1 MLIDFFF
8 ALRKARLPVTIPEY
22 LSLIEAIKDG
32 VIGPSVDEF
41 YHLARMTLVKNEAH
55 FDKFDRVFGLYF
67 NGVTEALDLTREL
80 PAEWLRKHFERELS
94 PEEKAKIEKNLAKL
108 DEDLRTVLKEYA
120 PLVTSPE
127 EQKLLDEVGKAVN
140 AYKAVVEEAISL
152 EKSGKDEEAQQLR
165 RKGWVE
171 KANQLR
177 DATDALA
184 KFNREGAD
192 RSAAQAMSDVSS
204 AISSGLTALVLGLLV
219 ALVASFLLAR
229 RISRRL
235 EDALAGARRIA
246 AGDLTGALPAPT
258 ADEVGRLVGA
268 MGDMQTALRSTI
280 GQTKMGAEEISSAAQ
295 QLNQTVKQME
305 QSVTVQSSASSAI
318 AANIEELTVSINH
331 VSDSTGDAARL
342 AGESD
347 EQAREGRETVERLVG
362 EIDQVS
368 HVVKAAAEQ
377 IGELEVESAKIS
389 SIVSVIKDIADQTN
403 LLALNAAIEAAR
415 AGEHGRGF
423 AVVADE
429 VRKLSERTAHSTG
442 EITQMVDSIQ
452 ESTRQVV
459 AGISGGVG
467 AVESSVSHAQ
477 QAGET
482 IAKLQEMAR
491 RVAEI
496 IGDVDIALREQSTAS
511 TEVAR
516 KVEEIAT
523 HAEETNAA
531 ANETSRASDTLDRV
545 AGEMQRAVSGF
556 RV

>member
-1 MLIDFFF
+1 MTWFDN
-8 ALRKARLPVTIPEY
+8 
-22 LSLIEAIKDG
+22 LSLRAK
-32 VIGPSVDEF
+32 
-41 YHLARMTLVKNEAH
+41 
-55 FDKFDRVFGLYF
+55 LYF
-67 NGVTEALDLTREL
+67 NFAITGGVLILALLFCLYQLQKVGGETRDIIGNWL
-80 PAEWLRKHFERELS
+80 PSLQMVGKISQERLRYRVRSLEYMLPGSAED
-94 PEEKAKIEKNLAKL
+94 KAKIEKSLAKL
-108 DEDLRTVLKEYA
+108 DEDVRTVLKEYA
-120 PLVTSPE
+120 PLVTGPE
-127 EQKLLDEVGKAVN
+127 EQKILDEVGKAVN
-140 AYKAVVEEAISL
+140 AYKAVVEEAIVL
-152 EKSGKDEEAQQLR
+152 EKAGKEEEAQQLR

-177 DATDALA
+177 DSTDALA

-235 EDALAGARRIA
+235 EEALAGARRIA

-403 LLALNAAIEAAR
+403 LLALTAAIEAAR